1 MAQKNELDTLIKKIG
16 KLHKKI
22 RFVAI
27 IHKNGKILKT
37 EMRDEVPSLLK
48 TKNEEK
54 FCQDVSVRRKMR
66 EEFDKSLGKVRF
78 VNVERENISQIVM
91 YAKTKSLFVT
101 VEPEISITDKTKIIS
116 QMHADSGKKLHFQ
129 TQNHPKWSGHLFSV
143 RPRRKPFGPK

>member
-1 MAQKNELDTLIKKIG
+1 MTKTNNLDMLIQKIG

-27 IHKNGKILKT
+27 IDKNGKILKT

-54 FCQDVSVRRKMR
+54 FCQDVTIRRKMR

-101 VEPEISITDKTKIIS
+101 VEPEISINDKTKIIS
-116 QMHADSGKKLHFQ
+116 QLKKL
-129 TQNHPKWSGHLFSV
+129 TANLK
-143 RPRRKPFGPK
+143 

>member
-1 MAQKNELDTLIKKIG
+1 MAEKEELNSLIKKIG
-16 KLHKKI
+16 KLHKMI

-27 IHKNGKILKT
+27 ISKNGKIIKS

-54 FCQDVSVRRKMR
+54 FCQDVTVRRKMR
-66 EEFDKSLGKVRF
+66 EEFDKALGKVRF

-101 VEPEISITDKTKIIS
+101 VEPEISINDKTKIIS
-116 QMHADSGKKLHFQ
+116 QIKKL
-129 TQNHPKWSGHLFSV
+129 TSNLK
-143 RPRRKPFGPK
+143 

>member
-1 MAQKNELDTLIKKIG
+1 MTEKDELDNMIKKIG
-16 KLHKKI
+16 KLNKKI

-27 IHKNGKILKT
+27 INKNGKILKT

-48 TKNEEK
+48 TRNEEK
-54 FCQDVSVRRKMR
+54 FCQDVTVRRKMR

-101 VEPEISITDKTKIIS
+101 VEPEISINDKTKIIS
-116 QMHADSGKKLHFQ
+116 QLKKITSSL
-129 TQNHPKWSGHLFSV
+129 K
-143 RPRRKPFGPK
+143 

>member
-1 MAQKNELDTLIKKIG
+1 MVKNAELDTLIQKIG
-16 KLHKKI
+16 KLNKKI

-27 IHKNGKILKT
+27 INKNGKILKT

-54 FCQDVSVRRKMR
+54 FCQDVTVRRKMR
-66 EEFDKSLGKVRF
+66 EEFDNSLGKVRF

-101 VEPEISITDKTKIIS
+101 VEPEISIKDKTKIIS
-116 QMHADSGKKLHFQ
+116 
-129 TQNHPKWSGHLFSV
+129 HLK
-143 RPRRKPFGPK
+143 RLTANLK

>member
-54 FCQDVSVRRKMR
+54 FCQDVTVRRKMR

-116 QMHADSGKKLHFQ
+116 QIKTLTANLK
-129 TQNHPKWSGHLFSV
+129 
-143 RPRRKPFGPK
+143 

>member
-1 MAQKNELDTLIKKIG
+1 MAKTNDLDMLIQKIG
-16 KLHKKI
+16 KIHKKI

-27 IHKNGKILKT
+27 INKNGKILKT

-54 FCQDVSVRRKMR
+54 FCQDVTIRRKMR

-101 VEPEISITDKTKIIS
+101 VEPEISINDKTKIIS
-116 QMHADSGKKLHFQ
+116 QLKKL
-129 TQNHPKWSGHLFSV
+129 TANLK
-143 RPRRKPFGPK
+143 

>member
-1 MAQKNELDTLIKKIG
+1 MVKNIELDTLIQKIG

-27 IHKNGKILKT
+27 INKNGKILKT

-54 FCQDVSVRRKMR
+54 FCQDVTVRRKMR
-66 EEFDKSLGKVRF
+66 EEFDNSLGKVRF

-101 VEPEISITDKTKIIS
+101 VEPEISIQDKTKIIS
-116 QMHADSGKKLHFQ
+116 QLKRLTTNLK
-129 TQNHPKWSGHLFSV
+129 
-143 RPRRKPFGPK
+143 

>member
-1 MAQKNELDTLIKKIG
+1 MDQKNELDSLIKKIG
-16 KLHKKI
+16 KLHKMI

-27 IHKNGKILKT
+27 ISKNGKILKS

-54 FCQDVSVRRKMR
+54 FCQDVTVRRKMR
-66 EEFDKSLGKVRF
+66 EEFDKALGKVRF

-101 VEPEISITDKTKIIS
+101 VEPEVSINDKIRIIS
-116 QMHADSGKKLHFQ
+116 QIKKITANL
-129 TQNHPKWSGHLFSV
+129 K
-143 RPRRKPFGPK
+143 

>member
-1 MAQKNELDTLIKKIG
+1 MAQKNELDSLIKNIG

-101 VEPEISITDKTKIIS
+101 VEPEISISDKTKIIS
-116 QMHADSGKKLHFQ
+116 QIKKL
-129 TQNHPKWSGHLFSV
+129 TANLK
-143 RPRRKPFGPK
+143 

>member
-1 MAQKNELDTLIKKIG
+1 MTHSELDTLIQKIG
-16 KLHKKI
+16 KLNKKI

-27 IHKNGKILKT
+27 INKNGNILKT

-54 FCQDVSVRRKMR
+54 FCQDVTVRRKMR

-101 VEPEISITDKTKIIS
+101 VEPEITIKDKTQIIS
-116 QMHADSGKKLHFQ
+116 QLKKL
-129 TQNHPKWSGHLFSV
+129 TSTLK
-143 RPRRKPFGPK
+143 

>member
-1 MAQKNELDTLIKKIG
+1 MAKTTNLDMLIQKIG
-16 KLHKKI
+16 KLDKKI

-27 IHKNGKILKT
+27 IDKNGKILKT

-54 FCQDVSVRRKMR
+54 FCQDVTIRRKMR

-101 VEPEISITDKTKIIS
+101 VEPEISINDKTKIIS
-116 QMHADSGKKLHFQ
+116 QLKKL
-129 TQNHPKWSGHLFSV
+129 TANLK
-143 RPRRKPFGPK
+143 

>member
-1 MAQKNELDTLIKKIG
+1 MAKTNNLDMLIQKIG

-27 IHKNGKILKT
+27 IDKNGKILKT

-54 FCQDVSVRRKMR
+54 FCQDVTVRRKMR

-101 VEPEISITDKTKIIS
+101 VEPEISIIDKTKIIS
-116 QMHADSGKKLHFQ
+116 QLKKL
-129 TQNHPKWSGHLFSV
+129 TTNLK
-143 RPRRKPFGPK
+143 

>member
-1 MAQKNELDTLIKKIG
+1 MVGTIELDTLIKKIG

-27 IHKNGKILKT
+27 INKNGKILKS

-48 TKNEEK
+48 TRNEEK
-54 FCQDVSVRRKMR
+54 FCQDVTVRRKMR

-101 VEPEISITDKTKIIS
+101 VEPEISIKDKNKIIS
-116 QMHADSGKKLHFQ
+116 QLKKL
-129 TQNHPKWSGHLFSV
+129 TSTLK
-143 RPRRKPFGPK
+143 

>member
-1 MAQKNELDTLIKKIG
+1 MTEKDELDNMIKKIG
-16 KLHKKI
+16 KLNKKI

-27 IHKNGKILKT
+27 INKNGKILKT

-48 TKNEEK
+48 TRNEEK
-54 FCQDVSVRRKMR
+54 FCQDVTVRRKMR

-101 VEPEISITDKTKIIS
+101 VEPEISINDKTKIIS
-116 QMHADSGKKLHFQ
+116 QLKKL
-129 TQNHPKWSGHLFSV
+129 TANLK
-143 RPRRKPFGPK
+143 

>member
-1 MAQKNELDTLIKKIG
+1 MAKTNNLDMLIQKIG

-27 IHKNGKILKT
+27 IDKNGKILKT

-54 FCQDVSVRRKMR
+54 FCQDVTIRRKMR
-66 EEFDKSLGKVRF
+66 EEFDNSLGKVRF

-101 VEPEISITDKTKIIS
+101 VEPEISIKDKTKIIS
-116 QMHADSGKKLHFQ
+116 QLKKL
-129 TQNHPKWSGHLFSV
+129 TANLK
-143 RPRRKPFGPK
+143 

>member
-1 MAQKNELDTLIKKIG
+1 MVKNTELDTLIQKIG
-16 KLHKKI
+16 KLNKKI

-27 IHKNGKILKT
+27 INKNGNILKT

-54 FCQDVSVRRKMR
+54 FCQDVTVRRKMR

-101 VEPEISITDKTKIIS
+101 VEPEISIKDKTKIIS
-116 QMHADSGKKLHFQ
+116 
-129 TQNHPKWSGHLFSV
+129 HLK
-143 RPRRKPFGPK
+143 RLTANLK

>member
-1 MAQKNELDTLIKKIG
+1 MDQKNELDSLIKKIG

-27 IHKNGKILKT
+27 ISKNGKILKT

-54 FCQDVSVRRKMR
+54 FCQDVTIRRKMR
-66 EEFDKSLGKVRF
+66 EEFDKALGKVRF

-101 VEPEISITDKTKIIS
+101 VEPEISINDKTKIIY
-116 QMHADSGKKLHFQ
+116 QIKKL
-129 TQNHPKWSGHLFSV
+129 TLNLK
-143 RPRRKPFGPK
+143 

>member
-1 MAQKNELDTLIKKIG
+1 MANTGELDSVIQKIG

-27 IHKNGKILKT
+27 INKNGKILKN
-37 EMRDEVPSLLK
+37 EMRDEIPSLLK

-54 FCQDVSVRRKMR
+54 FCQDVTMRRKMR

-101 VEPEISITDKTKIIS
+101 VEPEISIKDKTKIIS
-116 QMHADSGKKLHFQ
+116 QIKKITGNL
-129 TQNHPKWSGHLFSV
+129 K
-143 RPRRKPFGPK
+143 

>member
-1 MAQKNELDTLIKKIG
+1 MTEKKELDSLIKKIG
-16 KLHKKI
+16 KLHKMI

-27 IHKNGKILKT
+27 IQKNGKIIKS

-54 FCQDVSVRRKMR
+54 FCQDVTVRRKMR
-66 EEFDKSLGKVRF
+66 EEFDKTLGKVRF

-101 VEPEISITDKTKIIS
+101 VEPEISINDKTKIIY
-116 QMHADSGKKLHFQ
+116 QIKKL
-129 TQNHPKWSGHLFSV
+129 TLNLK
-143 RPRRKPFGPK
+143 

>member
-1 MAQKNELDTLIKKIG
+1 MAKTNNLDMLIQKIG

-27 IHKNGKILKT
+27 IDKNGKVLKT

-54 FCQDVSVRRKMR
+54 LCHDVTIRRKMR

-101 VEPEISITDKTKIIS
+101 VEPEISINDKTKIIS
-116 QMHADSGKKLHFQ
+116 QLKKL
-129 TQNHPKWSGHLFSV
+129 TANLK
-143 RPRRKPFGPK
+143 

>member
-1 MAQKNELDTLIKKIG
+1 MIRNQELDTLIQKIG

-27 IHKNGKILKT
+27 INKNGKILKT

-54 FCQDVSVRRKMR
+54 FCQDVTVRRKMR

-101 VEPEISITDKTKIIS
+101 VEPEISIKDKNKIIS
-116 QMHADSGKKLHFQ
+116 QLKKLMASL
-129 TQNHPKWSGHLFSV
+129 K
-143 RPRRKPFGPK
+143 

>member
-54 FCQDVSVRRKMR
+54 FCKDVTVRRKMR
-66 EEFDKSLGKVRF
+66 DCLLYTSP
-78 VNVERENISQIVM
+78 S
-91 YAKTKSLFVT
+91 
-101 VEPEISITDKTKIIS
+101 
-116 QMHADSGKKLHFQ
+116 
-129 TQNHPKWSGHLFSV
+129 
-143 RPRRKPFGPK
+143 PRDATLSRMPSSA

>member
-1 MAQKNELDTLIKKIG
+1 MAQKNELDSLIKKIG

-48 TKNEEK
+48 SKNEEK

-116 QMHADSGKKLHFQ
+116 QIKKL
-129 TQNHPKWSGHLFSV
+129 TANLK
-143 RPRRKPFGPK
+143 

>member
-1 MAQKNELDTLIKKIG
+1 MANKTELDSIIQKIG

-27 IHKNGKILKT
+27 INKNGKILKT

-48 TKNEEK
+48 NKNEEK
-54 FCQDVSVRRKMR
+54 FCQDVNIRRKMR
-66 EEFDKSLGKVRF
+66 EEFDKTLGKVRF

-101 VEPEISITDKTKIIS
+101 VEPEISIKDKIKIIS
-116 QMHADSGKKLHFQ
+116 QIKKITSTL
-129 TQNHPKWSGHLFSV
+129 K
-143 RPRRKPFGPK
+143 

>member
-1 MAQKNELDTLIKKIG
+1 MANNIELDTLIQKIG

-27 IHKNGKILKT
+27 INKNGKILKT

-54 FCQDVSVRRKMR
+54 FCQDVTIRRKMR

-116 QMHADSGKKLHFQ
+116 QLKKL
-129 TQNHPKWSGHLFSV
+129 TSNLK
-143 RPRRKPFGPK
+143 

>member
-1 MAQKNELDTLIKKIG
+1 MAKINDLDMLIQKIG

-27 IHKNGKILKT
+27 IDKNGKILKT

-54 FCQDVSVRRKMR
+54 FCQDVTIRRKMR

-101 VEPEISITDKTKIIS
+101 VEPEISINDKAKIIS
-116 QMHADSGKKLHFQ
+116 QLKKL
-129 TQNHPKWSGHLFSV
+129 TANLK
-143 RPRRKPFGPK
+143 

>member
-1 MAQKNELDTLIKKIG
+1 MVKNIELDTLIQKIG

-27 IHKNGKILKT
+27 INKNGNILKA

-54 FCQDVSVRRKMR
+54 FCQDVTVRRKMR

-101 VEPEISITDKTKIIS
+101 VEPEISIKEKTQIIS
-116 QMHADSGKKLHFQ
+116 QLKKL
-129 TQNHPKWSGHLFSV
+129 TSTLK
-143 RPRRKPFGPK
+143 

>member
-1 MAQKNELDTLIKKIG
+1 MAQNDELETLIKKIG
-16 KLHKKI
+16 KLHKMI
-22 RFVAI
+22 RFIAI
-27 IHKNGKILKT
+27 IHKNGKILKS

-54 FCQDVSVRRKMR
+54 FCQDVTVRRKMR

-91 YAKTKSLFVT
+91 YAKTKSLFIT

-116 QMHADSGKKLHFQ
+116 QIKKIVSNL
-129 TQNHPKWSGHLFSV
+129 K
-143 RPRRKPFGPK
+143 

>member
-1 MAQKNELDTLIKKIG
+1 MDEKNELDLLIKKIG
-16 KLHKKI
+16 KLNKMI

-27 IHKNGKILKT
+27 ISKNGKIVKS

-54 FCQDVSVRRKMR
+54 FCQDVTIRRKMR
-66 EEFDKSLGKVRF
+66 EEFDKTLGKVRF

-101 VEPEISITDKTKIIS
+101 VEPEISINDKTKIIS
-116 QMHADSGKKLHFQ
+116 QIKKIIS
-129 TQNHPKWSGHLFSV
+129 TIK
-143 RPRRKPFGPK
+143 